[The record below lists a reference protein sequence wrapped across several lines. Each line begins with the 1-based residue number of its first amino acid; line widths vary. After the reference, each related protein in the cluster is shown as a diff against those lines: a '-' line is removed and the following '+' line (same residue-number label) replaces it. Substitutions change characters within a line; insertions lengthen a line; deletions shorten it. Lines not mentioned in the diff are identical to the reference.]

1 MPRRGCHPGCP
12 WREGLGTSR
21 VGLSLASVPRCGAA
35 RTGAQTQTSS
45 TGSATRLRRG
55 ARSHP
60 GTHTFPN
67 MRTHPGY
74 PSTFPAIELR
84 WSPSLTTDP
93 PELSQ
98 GFGAVPSRPAARAAL
113 PARRRPSRHPARTR
127 ASPPAA
133 LSPPAGPAGGPP
145 SPRRALVL
153 TLCPDLAPKC
163 SRHRGDTRAREPR
176 PPRPAPHP
184 SGSGR
189 GRAGLLTDPGTA
201 AATSCRGETLR
212 YPLGTLQGHSALP
225 GQGWA
230 ATDLPPGDRGSL
242 AFLTGVMKGFQ
253 KLCSSFAKFN
263 VSVTAVTAQRRASRE
278 PVQGPCSERWPP
290 TACGEEIWALRV
302 LTLQFWQGE

>member
-1 MPRRGCHPGCP
+1 MPL
-12 WREGLGTSR
+12 E
-21 VGLSLASVPRCGAA
+21 
-35 RTGAQTQTSS
+35 
-45 TGSATRLRRG
+45 RG
-55 ARSHP
+55 ARDLQGWPVSGLGPTLRGRPYRSTNTNKFHRFSYP
-60 GTHTFPN
+60 TPQGRTLSPRDTHTGPN

-133 LSPPAGPAGGPP
+133 LSPPAGPAGGSP

-153 TLCPDLAPKC
+153 TRCPDLAPKC

-189 GRAGLLTDPGTA
+189 GRAGLWTDPGTA

-212 YPLGTLQGHSALP
+212 YPLG
-225 GQGWA
+225 
-230 ATDLPPGDRGSL
+230 
-242 AFLTGVMKGFQ
+242 
-253 KLCSSFAKFN
+253 N
-263 VSVTAVTAQRRASRE
+263 TA
-278 PVQGPCSERWPP
+278 GP
-290 TACGEEIWALRV
+290 
-302 LTLQFWQGE
+302 